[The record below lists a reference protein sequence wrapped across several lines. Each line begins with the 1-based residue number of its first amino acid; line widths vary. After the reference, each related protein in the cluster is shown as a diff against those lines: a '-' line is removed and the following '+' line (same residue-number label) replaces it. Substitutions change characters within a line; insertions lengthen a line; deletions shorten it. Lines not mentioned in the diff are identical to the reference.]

1 MSAIVNLYSKQN
13 NEIKRFL
20 TTYFN
25 TEIIL
30 ESNFKWENEY
40 KNPIEITEIIGV
52 YIDNNENYNIRMWI
66 SLDKD
71 IFINITNYNANA
83 VIRYIYERY
92 PY

>member
-1 MSAIVNLYSKQN
+1 MCTVVNLYSKKD

-20 TTYFN
+20 TNYFDK
-25 TEIIL
+25 EIIL
-30 ESNFKWENEY
+30 ENNYKWENKY
-40 KNPIEITEIIGV
+40 KNPIEIVDIIGV
-52 YIDNNENYNIRMWI
+52 YIDNNDKYNIQMWI

-71 IFINITNYNANA
+71 TFLNITNYNVDS